1 MAPIQAIRIVF
12 GTPAS
17 DAAVSSMERWLN
29 SHCRDWRRSDAGSE
43 VAVDLI
49 LTEPMEAKSFR
60 PLMAMHVKNW
70 GFTRKRY
77 ARSNYT
83 LMTVEEFERGPE
95 GEIAKSLRQQFEAYM
110 ADQKARKRAEK
121 IKPGL
126 ERLAALLEKK
136 TKPVLREAAKKLWNL
151 AHSRLNQ
158 QAWDQN
164 PDYKFAHVPAKRRRL
179 TKASFDRKDNY
190 RPEDGEYIVRPDP

>member
-17 DAAVSSMERWLN
+17 DAAVPSMERWLD

-70 GFTRKRY
+70 GLPASATR
-77 ARSNYT
+77 APTT
-83 LMTVEEFERGPE
+83 L
-95 GEIAKSLRQQFEAYM
+95 
-110 ADQKARKRAEK
+110 
-121 IKPGL
+121 
-126 ERLAALLEKK
+126 
-136 TKPVLREAAKKLWNL
+136 
-151 AHSRLNQ
+151 
-158 QAWDQN
+158 
-164 PDYKFAHVPAKRRRL
+164 
-179 TKASFDRKDNY
+179 
-190 RPEDGEYIVRPDP
+190 

>member
-1 MAPIQAIRIVF
+1 MTSVEAIRIVF
-12 GTPAS
+12 GIPAT
-17 DAAVSSMERWLN
+17 DAAVSKMERWLN

-43 VAVDLI
+43 VAADLI
-49 LTEPMEAKSFR
+49 LTAPMEPKSFR

-95 GEIAKSLRQQFEAYM
+95 GEIAKSLKQQVEAYM
-110 ADQKARKRAEK
+110 ADQKARKHAEK

-126 ERLAALLEKK
+126 ERLASLLDKK

-179 TKASFDRKDNY
+179 TKADFSRKDNY
-190 RPEDGEYIVRPDP
+190 RPEDGEYIVRDP

>member
-29 SHCRDWRRSDAGSE
+29 SHCREWRRSDAGGE

-49 LTEPMEAKSFR
+49 LTDPMEAKSFR

-70 GFTRKRY
+70 GFNRKRY

-83 LMTVEEFERGPE
+83 LMSVEDFLKGPE
-95 GEIAKSLRQQFEAYM
+95 GEIAKDLRQQFEAYQ
-110 ADQKARKRAEK
+110 ANRKARARAEK
-121 IKPGL
+121 MKPGL
-126 ERLAALLEKK
+126 ERFVALLEKK
-136 TKPVLREAAKKLWNL
+136 TKPVLREAVGKLWNL
-151 AHSRLNQ
+151 AMTRLNK
-158 QAWDQN
+158 QAWDEN

-179 TKASFDRKDNY
+179 TKADFSQKDNY
-190 RPEDGEYIVRPDP
+190 RPEDGECIVRVP